1 MKELIKIQYKQT
13 RVIEGLNP
21 VATYKVSP
29 FQVNVFTKGQNNVIV
44 FNMEM
49 HYDPCRCIILKFV
62 D

>member
-1 MKELIKIQYKQT
+1 MKGLIKIQYKQT

-29 FQVNVFTKGQNNVIV
+29 FHLNVFTKGQNNVIV

-49 HYDPCRCIILKFV
+49 H
-62 D
+62 